1 MTILIKDCTMKRK
14 KINVKH
20 KKNIVKVYNLNHI
33 KVVSDFIRILNAIFE
48 QGYKE
53 ITIDFTNVEKGHFP
67 CAIVPISGII
77 EELINQGVIIK
88 VCNNSQTETM
98 NLKQPLLYKK
108 GEKFIFSKVWKFDNT
123 NNPIIVED
131 FINELTKVD
140 NFPKNVIVLTEW
152 VLNEVIDNVI
162 NHSGKEGG
170 YVMGQVHPSTKH
182 ITFCIFDNGIGIK
195 ESFIQGGLH
204 SPKNQA
210 DAISLAIKEGVT
222 SNKSKGQGNG
232 LFGLHSMVSKGD
244 GKLNIVSGSGGYCY
258 YKNIPTFFK
267 SLPILKN
274 RDGCTTI
281 DFMIDYS
288 QDYYVE
294 NVLTFNGKPYKPINL
309 RIENMEDERGNIL
322 FKIKE
327 LGEGT
332 GTRMSATRL
341 KNQIMNIL
349 NEEPKNIVL
358 DFSDIGVISSSYAD
372 ELIAKLL
379 LELGLF
385 QFNQLIRLR
394 HLNETQQTIL
404 QRSVIQRFVDVY
416 NDNNYEKRTI

>member
-1 MTILIKDCTMKRK
+1 MTSLIKNCTMKRK
-14 KINVKH
+14 IINVEN

-33 KVVSDFIRILNAIFE
+33 KVVSDFIRILNTIFE
-48 QGYKE
+48 QGYE
-53 ITIDFTNVEKGHFP
+53 DIIIDFSEVKNGQYP
-67 CAIVPISGII
+67 CAIVPISGLI
-77 EELINQGVIIK
+77 EEMRNQGVKIK
-88 VCNNSQTETM
+88 VSDNPQTEAM
-98 NLKQPLLYKK
+98 GVAHPLFYEK
-108 GEKFIFSKVWKFDNT
+108 GEKSIFSRVWKFDKT

-131 FINELTKVD
+131 FITELTKVD
-140 NFPKNVIVLTEW
+140 SFPKNVIVLTEW

-162 NHSGKEGG
+162 NHSGKDGG

-222 SNKSKGQGNG
+222 SDKSKGQGNG
-232 LFGLHSMVSKGD
+232 LFGLHSMVSNGD
-244 GKLNIVSGSGGYCY
+244 GKLNIVSGSGSYCY
-258 YKNIPTFFK
+258 YRNIPTFFK
-267 SLPILKN
+267 SFPILKN

-309 RIENMEDERGNIL
+309 RIENMEDDRGNIL

-416 NDNNYEKRTI
+416 NDNNIENKNT